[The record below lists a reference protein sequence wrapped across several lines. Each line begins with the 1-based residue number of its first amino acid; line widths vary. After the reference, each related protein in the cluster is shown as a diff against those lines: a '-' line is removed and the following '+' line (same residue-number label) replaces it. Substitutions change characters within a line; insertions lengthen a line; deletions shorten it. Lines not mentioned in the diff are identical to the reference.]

1 MHLKAIFFFCKRCK
15 VGIKLETFR
24 KRIHPNLP
32 LSMKYLFISIQNVV
46 LQKSKMI
53 LVQIKQTKDNKLTI
67 SLSLTEDFKTQHPLY
82 DLP

>member
-1 MHLKAIFFFCKRCK
+1 
-15 VGIKLETFR
+15 
-24 KRIHPNLP
+24 
-32 LSMKYLFISIQNVV
+32 MKYLFISIQNVV

>member
-1 MHLKAIFFFCKRCK
+1 
-15 VGIKLETFR
+15 
-24 KRIHPNLP
+24 
-32 LSMKYLFISIQNVV
+32 MKCLFISIQNVV

-82 DLP
+82 DLPWNYLILSTQV